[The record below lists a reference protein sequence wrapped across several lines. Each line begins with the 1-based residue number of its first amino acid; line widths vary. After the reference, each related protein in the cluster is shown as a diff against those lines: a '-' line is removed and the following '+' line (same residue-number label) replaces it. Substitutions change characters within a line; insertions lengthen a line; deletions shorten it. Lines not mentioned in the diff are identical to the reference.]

1 MQVNARASG
10 QRSMLRDG
18 RLDTPRT
25 RPKRI
30 RLTAPPGE
38 LMIAVHRNASSR
50 YPLLL
55 LAAFAV
61 VWVALGIAPR
71 YRQDWLLENVLVLI
85 AVPLLIAFHAR
96 LRFSDV
102 AYTCLFVFLLLH
114 EVGAHFTYSEVPLGS
129 WLGGAGAEGIA
140 ISSRNHFDR
149 IVHFLYG
156 VLVTPMAVELLDARA
171 PQRGIW
177 RWLLPWL
184 FVVSH
189 ATLFEIVEAAAAG
202 VFGGDLGEAYLGTQG
217 DVWDSQKDS
226 ALAAIGASLA
236 VVSCRALTTLRAVRR

>member
-1 MQVNARASG
+1 
-10 QRSMLRDG
+10 
-18 RLDTPRT
+18 
-25 RPKRI
+25 
-30 RLTAPPGE
+30 
-38 LMIAVHRNASSR
+38 MIAAQRNPSSR
-50 YPLLL
+50 YPLVL

-85 AVPLLIAFHAR
+85 AVPLLAVCHAR
-96 LRFSDV
+96 LRFSDS
-102 AYTCLFVFLLLH
+102 AYTCLFAFLLLH
-114 EVGAHFTYSEVPLGS
+114 EIGAHFTYSEVPLPV
-129 WLGGAGAEGIA
+129 WLTGTGPDGVAA
-140 ISSRNHFDR
+140 SRNHFDR

-156 VLVTPMAVELLDARA
+156 VLITPMAVELLDARA
-171 PQRGIW
+171 PQRGTW

-226 ALAAIGASLA
+226 ALAAVGAFLA
-236 VVSCRALTTLRAVRR
+236 VVCCRWGEPRG

>member
-1 MQVNARASG
+1 
-10 QRSMLRDG
+10 
-18 RLDTPRT
+18 
-25 RPKRI
+25 
-30 RLTAPPGE
+30 
-38 LMIAVHRNASSR
+38 MIAVYRNPSSR

-55 LAAFAV
+55 LLAFAG

-85 AVPLLIAFHAR
+85 AVPLLAACHAR
-96 LRFSDV
+96 LRFSHT
-102 AYTCLFVFLLLH
+102 AYTGLFAFLLLH
-114 EVGAHFTYSEVPLGS
+114 EVGAHFTYSEVPLPLWLTGS
-129 WLGGAGAEGIA
+129 GPDGALAA
-140 ISSRNHFDR
+140 SRNHFDR

-156 VLVTPMAVELLDARA
+156 VLITPMAMELLDARA
-171 PQRGIW
+171 PQRGMW

-226 ALAAIGASLA
+226 ALAAVGAALSVA
-236 VVSCRALTTLRAVRR
+236 ACRWKDRRGRQGGDGPR